1 MFTCIAMITTA
12 SDTVLPL
19 LRKATAEL
27 HAKLDNSLPLASAY
41 PSIEDYS
48 QHLLGFKHWLSEIA
62 AFVEHSSYSAS
73 EFSEINA
80 LLLQLLERDLQA
92 MHVKATSPAPGN
104 ESAIKLNAAYCL
116 GIEYVVKGSAL
127 GSAML
132 YNKASQMFPAAP
144 IEFMQDSKNNGK
156 HRWKKFLEKLESFDW
171 TEDDLAS
178 AQQGAVWAFKRF
190 IQLHELSLN
199 IHD

>member
-1 MFTCIAMITTA
+1 MIAMITTA

-41 PSIEDYS
+41 PCIEDYS
-48 QHLLGFKHWLSEIA
+48 QHLLGFKNWLSEIA
-62 AFVEHSSYSAS
+62 AFVNHSSFSSS
-73 EFSEINA
+73 EFSEINTT
-80 LLLQLLERDLQA
+80 LLKLLERDLQA
-92 MHVKATSPAPGN
+92 LNVKVTSPAPSN
-104 ESAIKLNAAYCL
+104 ESSIKLNAAYCM

-132 YNKASQMFPAAP
+132 YNKAAKMFPAAP

-156 HRWKKFLEKLESFDW
+156 HRWKEFIEKLEAHDW

-178 AQQGAVWAFKRF
+178 AQQGSVWAFQRYIK
-190 IQLHELSLN
+190 LHEMSQEQ
-199 IHD
+199 